1 MSNDMTYGVYLKLDQ
16 ILSAQQLSSGVNGEP
31 AHDEMLFIII
41 HQAYE
46 LWFKQIL
53 HEIDSVR
60 NVFNRNLVDEK
71 NIGVTVARLQR
82 VVEIQKLLVQQIQI
96 IETMTPLDFLEFRG
110 YLPGASGF
118 QSLQFRMVENKLGLL
133 PEARL
138 LYGNRCYHAEYSK
151 KDVETVI
158 QTENESSLFVLIEKW
173 LERTPFLTHAEFN
186 FQQVFSK
193 AFKQINLADKEYILS
208 AKGISDEERCLRAR
222 MNEQSKEYVESILD
236 EEKYSLLQKS
246 GKIRLSRKAFLAA
259 LFINL
264 YRDQPILHLPFRLLS
279 TILDIDE
286 QLGLWRHRHSLMV
299 LRMIGAKIGT
309 GGSSGHEYLSATIEK
324 HSIFKDLFM
333 ISSFYIPR
341 SALPPLDPATEAALG
356 FQYSGVLR

>member
-1 MSNDMTYGVYLKLDQ
+1 MAEDMTYGVYLKLDQ
-16 ILSAQQLSSGVNGEP
+16 ILSAQSPTSAKSGKA
-31 AHDEMLFIII
+31 AHDETLFIII
-41 HQAYE
+41 HQVYE

-60 NVFNRNLVDEK
+60 EMFSGNTVDEK
-71 NIGVTVARLQR
+71 SIGIAVSRLQR

-118 QSLQFRMVENKLGLL
+118 QSMQFRMVENKLGLL

-138 LYGNRCYHAEYSK
+138 QYANRCYHAEYAK

-158 QTENESSLFVLIEKW
+158 KTEKEPSLFNLVEKW
-173 LERTPFLTHAEFN
+173 LERTPFLNHLDFDFLKVFTQAFNKMNAEDLN
-186 FQQVFSK
+186 
-193 AFKQINLADKEYILS
+193 YIKT
-208 AKGISDEERCLRAR
+208 AQGISEEERTLRSR
-222 MNEQSKEYVESILD
+222 MNQQSKEYVESIID
-236 EEKYSLLQKS
+236 ETKYAEHLKEGRL
-246 GKIRLSRKAFLAA
+246 RLSHKAFLAA

-264 YRDQPILHLPFRLLS
+264 YRDQPILHLPFVLLS

-286 QLGLWRHRHSLMV
+286 QLSLWRHRHSLMV
-299 LRMIGAKIGT
+299 LRMMGTKIGT
-309 GGSSGHEYLSATIEK
+309 GGSSGHEYLNATIQK

-341 SALPPLDPATEAALG
+341 SALPPLKPEVEEALG
-356 FQYSGVLR
+356 FKFTGSKR